1 MKKVRITIPYF
12 IKQSLQSD
20 LDHFKISLSKLGN
33 SLFKYYSTMDIKK
46 NNFLGKD
53 TEIIQFN
60 LNSSNKDM
68 YFRVLKEQQ
77 METEAEY
84 FRSIFLEYLSNPR
97 YKREEIIFSDHFKNI
112 EEAIKFNKKL
122 NIKYK
127 KEIRTV
133 SPYFVKEGDRESS
146 SYLFCY
152 CEHHN
157 DYRNYRICNL
167 NKIFTSKL
175 EIQKKDIKYIENV
188 KKNFDPFNSF
198 GKTVKV
204 IFSEEGEKLYKIL
217 NYNRPKLI
225 EDNGLLFTFQ
235 CSIDLGKA
243 YFGQFLSE
251 VEVVEPLELREWFK
265 DQFKYGGYNYKCKR
279 DLETLKQPGFG
290 IVENK

>member
-33 SLFKYYSTMDIKK
+33 SLFKYYSTVDIEK

-53 TEIIQFN
+53 TEVVQFN
-60 LNSSNKDM
+60 LNSSNEDM
-68 YFRVLKEQQ
+68 YFRVLQEQQ

-84 FRSIFLEYLSNPR
+84 FRSVFLEYLSNPR

-133 SPYFVKEGDRESS
+133 SPYFIKEGDRESS

-152 CEHHN
+152 CEHN
-157 DYRNYRICNL
+157 DDYRNYRICNL

-175 EIQKKDIKYIENV
+175 EIEKKDVEYIKKV

-198 GKTVKV
+198 GKEVKV

-217 NYNRPKLI
+217 THNRPRLI
-225 EDNGLLFTFQ
+225 KTDNSFLTFE

-243 YFGQFLSE
+243 YFSQFLSE
-251 VEVVEPLELREWFK
+251 VKVVEPLELKNWFVNEFIK
-265 DQFKYGGYNYKCKR
+265 GNRMYK
-279 DLETLKQPGFG
+279 
-290 IVENK
+290 

>member
-20 LDHFKISLSKLGN
+20 LDHFKISLANLGN
-33 SLFKYYSTMDIKK
+33 SLFKYYSTIDIKK

-53 TEIIQFN
+53 PEIIQFN

-175 EIQKKDIKYIENV
+175 EIEKKDVEYIENV

-198 GKTVKV
+198 GKEVKV
-204 IFSEEGEKLYKIL
+204 KLTNEGLKMLEKKY
-217 NYNRPKLI
+217 YNRPKLLENKDDI
-225 EDNGLLFTFQ
+225 YTFQ
-235 CSIDLGKA
+235 CSLDQGKF
-243 YFGQFLSE
+243 YFSKFLSE
-251 VEVVEPLELREWFK
+251 AEILEPLELREWFREHFEK
-265 DQFKYGGYNYKCKR
+265 
-279 DLETLKQPGFG
+279 G
-290 IVENK
+290 ILIYR

>member
-33 SLFKYYSTMDIKK
+33 SLFKSYSTMDIEK

-53 TEIIQFN
+53 TEVVQFN
-60 LNSSNKDM
+60 LNSSNEDM
-68 YFRVLKEQQ
+68 YFRVLQEQQ

-112 EEAIKFNKKL
+112 QEAMKFNKKL

-133 SPYFVKEGDRESS
+133 SPYFIKEGDRESS

-152 CEHHN
+152 CERN
-157 DYRNYRICNL
+157 DDYRNYRICNL
-167 NKIFTSKL
+167 NKVFISKL
-175 EIQKKDIKYIENV
+175 DIEKKDIEYIEKV

-198 GKTVKV
+198 GKVVKV
-204 IFSEEGEKLYKIL
+204 IFSEEGERLYKIL
-217 NYNRPKLI
+217 THNKPKLI
-225 EDNGLLFTFQ
+225 ENNDLLSIFE

-243 YFGQFLSE
+243 YFSQFLSE
-251 VEVVEPLELREWFK
+251 VEVVEPLELRNWFK
-265 DQFKYGGYNYKCKR
+265 DQFKYGSYNYRVER
-279 DLETLKQPGFG
+279 DL
-290 IVENK
+290 